1 MHWDRA
7 TVATVASVFRTIIVT
22 SFCIRWTVDDHARGP
37 HLGYDHDSP
46 FNPIPGRHT

>member
-7 TVATVASVFRTIIVT
+7 TVTTVVTAFRTIIVA
-22 SFCIRWTVDDHARGP
+22 SFSIRWTFDHHARGH
-37 HLGYDHDSP
+37 HLGYDDRP